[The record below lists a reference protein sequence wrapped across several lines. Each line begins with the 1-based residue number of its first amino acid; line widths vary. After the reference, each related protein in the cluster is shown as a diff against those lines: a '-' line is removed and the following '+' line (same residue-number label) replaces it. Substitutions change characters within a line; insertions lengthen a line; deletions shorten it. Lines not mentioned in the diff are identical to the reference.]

1 MIKKFECSV
10 SNWFMKLLPTLGEVS
25 PTLPCLKLVDELESR
40 DASKWEQMIYSSV
53 LVSALVT
60 WNLYTGIKSI
70 KIF

>member
-1 MIKKFECSV
+1 
-10 SNWFMKLLPTLGEVS
+10 MKLLPILGEVS

-40 DASKWEQMIYSSV
+40 DASKWEQNMIYSSV